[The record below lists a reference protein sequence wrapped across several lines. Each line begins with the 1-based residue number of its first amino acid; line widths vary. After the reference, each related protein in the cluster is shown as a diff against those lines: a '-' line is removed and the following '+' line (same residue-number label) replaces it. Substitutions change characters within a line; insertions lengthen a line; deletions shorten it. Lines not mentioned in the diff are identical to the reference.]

1 MTVADPIETEAFPVT
16 PRNRVKRVHERGRYD
31 RETVFGILD
40 SAVYCHVAYAIDGQP
55 FATPTLHWRKGDIL
69 YWHGS
74 SASRMLR
81 HLKVGTPACLT
92 VSHIDR
98 LVLARSGF
106 NHSVD
111 YRAAMCFGTAHIV
124 DDPAEKAEEMRAVV
138 DRLFPDRTAA
148 LRQTSVQE
156 AKATTII
163 KMQIEDA
170 SAKIRAKGVGDDE
183 EDYAHPVWAGTIAL
197 RTLIDRTEDC
207 PRQLPDARKPSYLDI
222 YREGRPLEDAL
233 LETQTIYEEDLER
246 RGL

>member
-1 MTVADPIETEAFPVT
+1 MSDAIATPEPVFPVT
-16 PRNRVKRVHERGRYD
+16 PRNRVKRVHERGHYD
-31 RETVFGILD
+31 HETVFQILD

-55 FATPTLHWRKGDIL
+55 YATPTLHWRKNDIL

-106 NHSVD
+106 HHSVD
-111 YRAAMCFGTAHIV
+111 YRAAMCFGTAYIV
-124 DDPAEKAEEMRAVV
+124 DDPVEKAEEMRSVV
-138 DRLFPDRTAA
+138 DRLFPDRTAG
-148 LRQTSVQE
+148 LRQTSAQE

-183 EDYAHPVWAGTIAL
+183 EDYARPIWAGTIAL
-197 RTLIDRTEDC
+197 RTVIDRTEDC
-207 PRQLPDARKPSYLDI
+207 PRQLPDARKPDYLDI
-222 YREGRPLEDAL
+222 YREGRLLKDAL